1 MRMEGL
7 EKEARRKDND
17 DQIALTNGLL
27 RACANSVYQAG
38 LPSGGGGGGEEGP
51 VGEAFSPP
59 DQTSGLSRMVLDH
72 RRVVKACK
80 KSTHFKM
87 LPRYETRKAIQG
99 RI

>member
-1 MRMEGL
+1 MEGL
-7 EKEARRKDND
+7 EKEARSRKDND

-38 LPSGGGGGGEEGP
+38 LPSGGGEGP

-80 KSTHFKM
+80 KSTHFKT